1 MNFSVHI
8 RLAAKFD
15 IAQAEDWYEDRTSG
29 LGVRFRTSVYD
40 AIERIGRNPFA
51 YPEMLPGIRRLVMSG
66 FPFNIWFR
74 INGDKVLI
82 VAVIHGKRGSRIVRA
97 KLRGV

>member
-1 MNFSVHI
+1 LNFSVHI
-8 RLAAKFD
+8 RLAAKLD
-15 IAQAEDWYEDRTSG
+15 IAQAEDWYEDRTPG
-29 LGVRFRTSVYD
+29 LGVRFRTRVYD
-40 AIERIGRNPFA
+40 AIERIGRNPFG

-74 INGDKVLI
+74 VIGEEVLI
-82 VAVIHGKRGSRIVRA
+82 VAVIHGKRGSRFVSA

>member
-1 MNFSVHI
+1 LNFSVHI

-15 IAQAEDWYEDRTSG
+15 IALAEDWYEDRTSG
-29 LGVRFRTSVYD
+29 LGVRFRTRVYD
-40 AIERIGRNPFA
+40 AIERIGRNPLA

-66 FPFNIWFR
+66 FPYNIWFR
-74 INGDKVLI
+74 VTAGEVLI
-82 VAVIHGKRGSRIVRA
+82 MAVIHGKRGSLPVST